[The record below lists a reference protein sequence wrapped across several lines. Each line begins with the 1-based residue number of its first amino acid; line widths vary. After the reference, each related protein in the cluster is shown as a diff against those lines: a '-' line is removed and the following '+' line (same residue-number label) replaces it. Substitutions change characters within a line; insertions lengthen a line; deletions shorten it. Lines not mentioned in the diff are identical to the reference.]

1 MHEPCIAMF
10 NNNINMGWPR
20 QIRLHG
26 YEFTSF
32 NYEIDNSTS
41 RLAISPRH
49 FEDDGGRSISKIP
62 WIKKVKR
69 HVSPLPPLHITKI
82 HQPMISS
89 PPFRIKKRGRRS
101 GKLARPREL
110 SRKSSPLRLE
120 YLNV

>member
-32 NYEIDNSTS
+32 NYEIDNSAS

-49 FEDDGGRSISKIP
+49 FEDDGGCSISKIP

-69 HVSPLPPLHITKI
+69 HVSPLPP
-82 HQPMISS
+82 S
-89 PPFRIKKRGRRS
+89 PHHKD
-101 GKLARPREL
+101 
-110 SRKSSPLRLE
+110 SPANDFLPPVS
-120 YLNV
+120 N